1 METLLITARDRSLF
15 KRLRYPYQRRIFL
28 GGIGFQTQQSNLE
41 ALRHVVRRVADKSH
55 ITAALL
61 YAKGGPQRLVTAPRR
76 EVWYHAY
83 HILGHNT
90 AQIGREFDRHP
101 STIQF
106 GIVRWAIEN
115 NLPCMCSMKK
125 AVDYRPAGG

>member
-15 KRLRYPYQRRIFL
+15 KSLRYPYQRRVA
-28 GGIGFQTQQSNLE
+28 LE
-41 ALRHVVRRVADKSH
+41 ALGFDTKKSHIDAIHHVARRVAGKSN
-55 ITAALL
+55 ISVTLL

-90 AQIGREFDRHP
+90 AQIGRAFGRHP

-106 GIVRWAIEN
+106 GIVRWAIDN
-115 NLPCMCSMKK
+115 GLPCMCSMKK
-125 AVDYRPAGG
+125 AVDYRPAGS